1 MRTVLPAASSSIDCL
16 PFSMVHCILALTDRP
31 EGGGNVIAPK
41 RIRAPPVRVTRTPM
55 TGLVAR
61 SRLENALEDVEQR
74 TLGELEFLREPLR
87 QSVHAAITCDC
98 ELAAKVAAEQA
109 EIDRR

>member
-1 MRTVLPAASSSIDCL
+1 
-16 PFSMVHCILALTDRP
+16 
-31 EGGGNVIAPK
+31 
-41 RIRAPPVRVTRTPM
+41 M

-98 ELAAKVAAEQA
+98 ELAMLLPLNARV
-109 EIDRR
+109 RRPERRR